1 MNTGNYDQ
9 VITFVSF
16 DDTVDT
22 SGGFPVTR
30 LVLLSTY
37 AMIKEIRSFSES
49 EQRQRV
55 LTNIF
60 ECRIKYRSAFE
71 PLNTMFV
78 EWSGFRYLISSV
90 DLVGQRHKRE
100 YIMVIEKAE
109 AIVTT

>member
-16 DDTVDT
+16 DDAVDS

-37 AMIKEIRSFSES
+37 AMIKEIRSFSEA

-55 LTNIF
+55 LNNIF

-71 PLNTMFV
+71 PTNLMFV
-78 EWSGFRYLISSV
+78 EWSGYRSVISSV
-90 DLVGQRHKRE
+90 GLVGQRHKRE

>member
-9 VITFVSF
+9 VISFVSL
-16 DDTVDT
+16 DDAVDD

-30 LVLLSTY
+30 LFLLETF

-55 LTNIF
+55 LNNIF
-60 ECRIKYRSAFE
+60 ECRIKYRSSFE

-78 EWSGFRYLISSV
+78 EWSGYRYVINQV

-100 YIMVIEKAE
+100 YVMQIEKAE
-109 AIVTT
+109 QLTTT